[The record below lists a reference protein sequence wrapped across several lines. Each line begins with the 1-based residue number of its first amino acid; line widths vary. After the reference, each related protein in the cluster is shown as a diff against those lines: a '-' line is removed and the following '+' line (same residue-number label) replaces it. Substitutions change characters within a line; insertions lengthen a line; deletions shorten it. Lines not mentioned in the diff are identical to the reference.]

1 MELPQI
7 TKTLGY
13 NTSSYSAGAI
23 SRDGMVMGGAVPGLA
38 GALRRAQ
45 ADEWSAEH
53 ENNFGKQREQIL
65 SHFAGAQ
72 AANPVAHQKEKPMSN
87 NRIVKVFI
95 VDPSSAVP
103 ADKRVL
109 YQGAEKFTEFTDQEL
124 FFEVPINDLLKAH
137 NEYRATVVDKKASEK
152 FGRDIMLEPI
162 RISALAM
169 AVVDVAKF

>member
-1 MELPQI
+1 MELPTI
-7 TKTLGY
+7 TK
-13 NTSSYSAGAI
+13 SAGYLSNTYAAGCEPHDAMI
-23 SRDGMVMGGAVPGLA
+23 MGRTLPGLA
-38 GALRRAQ
+38 GALRRVQ
-45 ADEWSAEH
+45 GDDNENIFGAER
-53 ENNFGKQREQIL
+53 QQIL
-65 SHFAGAQ
+65 AHFAAAGAQ
-72 AANPVAHQKEKPMSN
+72 AANPVAQRQGNPMSQ

-103 ADKRVL
+103 AEKRVL
-109 YQGAEKFTEFTDQEL
+109 YQGSEKFTEFTDQEL

-137 NEYRATVVDKKASEK
+137 NDYRATVVDKKASEK